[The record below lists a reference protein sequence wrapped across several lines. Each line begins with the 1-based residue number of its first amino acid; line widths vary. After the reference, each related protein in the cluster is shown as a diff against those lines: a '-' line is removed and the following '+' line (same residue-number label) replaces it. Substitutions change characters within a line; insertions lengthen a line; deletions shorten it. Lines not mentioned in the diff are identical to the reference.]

1 MSYCCYCGENLVGKK
16 TGENSCKLKTSAGAK
31 YCSSCGK
38 RLTAWGECPD
48 HQSNFWARIGWTTV
62 RSLFIALGVL
72 LAAGIILTRT

>member
-16 TGENSCKLKTSAGAK
+16 TGPNSCPSKSSAGAK
-31 YCSSCGK
+31 FCTYCGK

-62 RSLFIALGVL
+62 RSILVAIAAL
-72 LAAGIILTRT
+72 LAAGTVLART